1 MKILIA
7 EDEPVSRL
15 VLQTNLTKWG
25 HEVVITTDG
34 LEAFNAL
41 NSDDAP
47 SLAVLDWMM
56 PHLDGVEVCR
66 KIRAGRPGQT
76 FYLILLT
83 AKGTKEDI
91 VEGFAAGAD
100 DYVTKPFNSAE
111 LQARINAGV
120 RIIELQSTLAARVK
134 ELEDAMSI
142 IQSLQADLDLLVPT
156 PPPSII

>member
-25 HEVVITTDG
+25 HELVVTTDG
-34 LEAFNAL
+34 LEALNAL
-41 NSDDAP
+41 KADDAP

-66 KIRAGRPGQT
+66 QIRAERPEQS

-83 AKGTKEDI
+83 AKATKEDI
-91 VEGFAAGAD
+91 VAGFAAGAD

-120 RIIELQSTLAARVK
+120 RIIELQKSLATRLK
-134 ELEDAMSI
+134 ELEDAMAI

-156 PPPSII
+156 PPPIL